1 MCQKLNA
8 FAMLFLQNVEKPM
21 LLIPFPSF
29 SFLSYIFLPFPNFPS
44 LSSAFF
50 FLLPPSSFLF
60 PRFSLAI
67 VIRNMKC
74 MILGPRATCIYIYIY
89 ILIRTEST
97 RAQSPLYCAWVRPSV
112 RPCVRA
118 CVSTS
123 VPYFCA
129 QAAYFSHGTSTTLQ
143 PIACL

>member
-1 MCQKLNA
+1 MTLVKTTTSADHVSKTQHFCYVFFAMCQKLNA

-29 SFLSYIFLPFPNFPS
+29 SILSYIFLPFPNFPS

-74 MILGPRATCIYIYIY
+74 MILGPRATCI
-89 ILIRTEST
+89 
-97 RAQSPLYCAWVRPSV
+97 LYCILYWVYYWTYCWTYYWTYSW
-112 RPCVRA
+112 
-118 CVSTS
+118 T
-123 VPYFCA
+123 
-129 QAAYFSHGTSTTLQ
+129 
-143 PIACL
+143 